1 MKKFKFMIHPLFIV
15 LSALLVYFGYFFL
28 LLSYIITVILHE
40 FAHSFVASKLGYK
53 LNQIN
58 LMPHGASL
66 SGDNRFFSARDEV
79 LVAIAG
85 PALNII
91 LAILG
96 CAVWWIFPSTYFY
109 TQQFVYANV
118 VTAVINFLPIFPL
131 DGGRVLLAVMSRNG
145 QRTKAIK
152 KVRLIGIILSSIIL
166 VGFVITVFFTP
177 NYTMLIFGSFLFITS
192 ILEDKQAYYSHIG
205 LFESKSSHLNRGLK
219 LRALAVSQNIPLYKL
234 ISAVTPDSITEF
246 NVIDENYK
254 VIGKIS
260 ELQLEKLIQIYPAS
274 TTLKLIL
281 S

>member
-53 LNQIN
+53 LNHIN

-96 CAVWWIFPSTYFY
+96 CAVWWMFPSTYFY

-152 KVRLIGIILSSIIL
+152 KVRLIGIILSSVIL
-166 VGFVITVFFTP
+166 VGFVMTVFFTP

-205 LFESKSSHLNRGLK
+205 LFESKSGHLNRGLK

>member
-96 CAVWWIFPSTYFY
+96 CAVWWIFPSIYFY

-152 KVRLIGIILSSIIL
+152 KVRLIGIILSSVIL
-166 VGFVITVFFTP
+166 VGFVMTVFFTP

>member
-96 CAVWWIFPSTYFY
+96 CAVWWIFPSKYFY

-152 KVRLIGIILSSIIL
+152 KVRLIGIILSSVIL
-166 VGFVITVFFTP
+166 VGFVMTVFFTP

>member
-1 MKKFKFMIHPLFIV
+1 MKKFKFMIHPLFVV
-15 LSALLVYFGYFFL
+15 LAALLVYFGYFFL
-28 LLSYIITVILHE
+28 LISYIVTVILHE
-40 FAHSFVASKLGYK
+40 FAHSFVANKLGYK

-66 SGDNRFFSARDEV
+66 SGDNRFFSARDEI

-85 PALNII
+85 PILNII
-91 LAILG
+91 LAIIG
-96 CAVWWIFPSTYFY
+96 CAIWWIFPSTYFY
-109 TQQFVYANV
+109 TQQFVYANM
-118 VTAVINFLPIFPL
+118 VTAVINVLPIFPL
-131 DGGRVLLAVMSRNG
+131 DGGRVLLAVLSRNG

-152 KVRLIGIILSSIIL
+152 KVRLIGIILASIIL
-166 VGFVITVFFTP
+166 VGFVLTVFFTP
-177 NYTMLIFGSFLFITS
+177 NYTMLIFGSFLFVTS

-205 LFESKSSHLNRGLK
+205 LFESKSNHLNKGLK
-219 LRALAVSQNIPLYKL
+219 LRALAVSQNMPLYKL
-234 ISAVTPDSITEF
+234 ISSVTPDSITEF

-274 TTLKLIL
+274 TSLKLIL

>member
-1 MKKFKFMIHPLFIV
+1 M
-15 LSALLVYFGYFFL
+15 
-28 LLSYIITVILHE
+28 
-40 FAHSFVASKLGYK
+40 
-53 LNQIN
+53 
-58 LMPHGASL
+58 
-66 SGDNRFFSARDEV
+66 
-79 LVAIAG
+79 
-85 PALNII
+85 
-91 LAILG
+91 
-96 CAVWWIFPSTYFY
+96 
-109 TQQFVYANV
+109 
-118 VTAVINFLPIFPL
+118 INFLPIFPL

-152 KVRLIGIILSSIIL
+152 KVRLIGIILSSVIL
-166 VGFVITVFFTP
+166 VGFVMTVFFTP

>member
-131 DGGRVLLAVMSRNG
+131 DGGRVLLAVMSKNG

-152 KVRLIGIILSSIIL
+152 RVRLIGIMLSSVIL
-166 VGFVITVFFTP
+166 VGFVMTVFFTP

>member
-85 PALNII
+85 PTLNII

-152 KVRLIGIILSSIIL
+152 KVRLIGIILSSVIL
-166 VGFVITVFFTP
+166 VGFVMTVFFTP

>member
-40 FAHSFVASKLGYK
+40 FAHSFMASKLGYK

-152 KVRLIGIILSSIIL
+152 KVRLIGIILSSVIL
-166 VGFVITVFFTP
+166 VGFVMTVFFTP

>member
-118 VTAVINFLPIFPL
+118 VTAAINFLPIFPL

-152 KVRLIGIILSSIIL
+152 KVRLIGIILSSVIL
-166 VGFVITVFFTP
+166 VGFVMTVFFTP

>member
-152 KVRLIGIILSSIIL
+152 KVRLIGIILSSVIL
-166 VGFVITVFFTP
+166 VGFVMTVFFTP

>member
-152 KVRLIGIILSSIIL
+152 KVRLIGIILSSVIL
-166 VGFVITVFFTP
+166 VGFVMTVFFTP

-192 ILEDKQAYYSHIG
+192 ILEDKQEYY
-205 LFESKSSHLNRGLK
+205 RP
-219 LRALAVSQNIPLYKL
+219 QNIPLYKL

>member
-118 VTAVINFLPIFPL
+118 VTAAINFLPIFPL

-152 KVRLIGIILSSIIL
+152 KVRLIGIMLSSVIL
-166 VGFVITVFFTP
+166 VGFVMTVFFTP

>member
-152 KVRLIGIILSSIIL
+152 KVRLIGIILSSVIL
-166 VGFVITVFFTP
+166 VGFVMTVFFTP

-234 ISAVTPDSITEF
+234 ISAVTPDSIKEF